1 MKLLDFFIK
10 DNTRAWLLII
20 LLGVGGVIS
29 FLNIGK
35 LEDPAFTIK
44 TAVIVTRYD
53 GASAKQVEEEV
64 TLPLERFIQQLPY
77 VDNITSISGV
87 GLSQITVSILD
98 RYGPNE
104 LPQIWDTLRRRVAD
118 AALAF
123 PPGVSP
129 PFVNDDFGDVYG
141 IFLSLYGKGYS
152 NQSLRD
158 FAETLRRELV
168 VIPGVGKVV
177 ISGIIP
183 EEIQIEVS
191 RAKMASFNITP
202 QRLHAILSQQNVVSN
217 AGNVLVG
224 NKKIRLNPTGEF
236 SSVQEL
242 STVVISEPGAPKSVY
257 LRDIATI
264 TQGVTHAP
272 NNIYRANGMS
282 AVVLGVSFAPNVSV
296 INVGNLVKEKLNEL
310 ESERPAGMEMS
321 LFYDQASEVET
332 AVNGFIANFLISLLI
347 VIGILLLF
355 MGAKSGIV
363 IALSLALNVLGTLF
377 IMKML
382 DIELQRISLGAL
394 VISLSMLV
402 DNSIVIVEGVLIA
415 GKQGKSLLA
424 AIRYAVGKTMLPL
437 LGATIIA
444 ILAFAPIGLSN
455 DSTGEYCKS
464 LFQVLLI
471 SLMLSWFIAL
481 TITPVLMKWIF
492 KDHGEGTLTEVSTVD
507 EKVADATVKPADV
520 AATET
525 LTEDSEQKKDEAIY
539 SGAVFR
545 IYMGTLDKLLSFK
558 TPTLLILG
566 ALLAL
571 SIWGFGSVRQSF
583 FPPSNTPIFFVDLWL
598 PFNTDIKHTERVAA
612 EIEQHIRE
620 KEPVKGT
627 VVTTGQGALRFILT
641 YNAQRLY
648 SNYAQILVK
657 TDDLQVIPGMVKEIE
672 SYIRA
677 QYPDVRVQSKR
688 IMFGPSNS
696 SSIEARFI
704 GADPEVLRNLA
715 DQTIQIFNTVPSADG
730 VMHDWRERVQVIR
743 PQYSQYLGSE
753 LGVDKR
759 EVDLAL
765 RLNFEGAPVGIY
777 RDGSRLMPIMLQT
790 PAEEHLNVEHLN
802 DVMVWSNAQRTFIPI
817 DNVVSEFTSEW
828 EDPLIMRRD
837 RKRTLTVMA
846 DPSSVSGETSAELL
860 QQIKPKMDSLVLP
873 QGYSLEWGGDY
884 ESTKNAQSGL
894 LLSLPVAFVIMFI
907 ITVLMFSSL
916 KNAVAIWLTVPLA
929 MIGVTFGFLLTG
941 IPFGFMALI
950 GLLSLSG
957 MLIRNGIVLVEEIGL
972 QRKEKPFKEAV
983 IYAAASRMRPIL
995 LTAFTTVL
1003 GLIPLLSDAFFQS
1016 MAVVIMFGL
1025 GFATVLTLLI
1035 LPVIY
1040 SCFNKPDP
1048 VTGH

>member
-492 KDHGEGTLTEVSTVD
+492 KDHGEGTLTEVSAVD
-507 EKVADATVKPADV
+507 EKAADATVTPADV
-520 AATET
+520 AVTET
-525 LTEDSEQKKDEAIY
+525 LAEDSEQKDEAIY

-545 IYMGTLDKLLSFK
+545 IYMGTLDKLLRFK

>member
-272 NNIYRANGMS
+272 NNIYRANGMQ

-507 EKVADATVKPADV
+507 EKAADATVTPADV
-520 AATET
+520 AVTET
-525 LTEDSEQKKDEAIY
+525 LAEDSEQKEEAIY

-545 IYMGTLDKLLSFK
+545 IYMGTLDKLLRFK
-558 TPTLLILG
+558 TPTLLLLG

>member
-507 EKVADATVKPADV
+507 EKAADATVKPADV
-520 AATET
+520 VATET
-525 LTEDSEQKKDEAIY
+525 LAEDSEQKDEAIY

-545 IYMGTLDKLLSFK
+545 IYMGTLDKLLRFK
-558 TPTLLILG
+558 MPTLLILG

>member
-272 NNIYRANGMS
+272 NNIYRANGMQ

-507 EKVADATVKPADV
+507 EKAADATVKPADV

-525 LTEDSEQKKDEAIY
+525 LTEDSEQKDEAIY
-539 SGAVFR
+539 SGVVFR
-545 IYMGTLDKLLSFK
+545 IYMGTLDKLLRFK

-1040 SCFNKPDP
+1040 SCFNKPEP

>member
-272 NNIYRANGMS
+272 NNIYRANGMQ

-507 EKVADATVKPADV
+507 EKAADATVKPADV

-525 LTEDSEQKKDEAIY
+525 LTEDSEQKDEAIY

-545 IYMGTLDKLLSFK
+545 IYMGTLDKLLRFK

-1003 GLIPLLSDAFFQS
+1003 GLAPLLRDVFFQS

>member
-242 STVVISEPGAPKSVY
+242 STVVISDPGAPKSVY

-507 EKVADATVKPADV
+507 EKAADTTVKPADV
-520 AATET
+520 VATET
-525 LTEDSEQKKDEAIY
+525 LAEDSEQKDEAIY

-545 IYMGTLDKLLSFK
+545 IYMGTLDKLLRFK

>member
-272 NNIYRANGMS
+272 NNIYRANGMQ

-507 EKVADATVKPADV
+507 EKAADTTVKPADV

-525 LTEDSEQKKDEAIY
+525 LTEDSEQKEEAIY

-545 IYMGTLDKLLSFK
+545 IYMGTLDKLLRFK

>member
-492 KDHGEGTLTEVSTVD
+492 KDHGEGTLTEVGTVD

-520 AATET
+520 VATET
-525 LTEDSEQKKDEAIY
+525 LTEDSEQKDEAIY

>member
-507 EKVADATVKPADV
+507 EKAADATVKPADV

-525 LTEDSEQKKDEAIY
+525 LTEDSEQKDEAIY

-545 IYMGTLDKLLSFK
+545 IYMGTLDKLLRFK
-558 TPTLLILG
+558 TPTLLLLG

>member
-272 NNIYRANGMS
+272 NNIYRANGMQ

-492 KDHGEGTLTEVSTVD
+492 KDHAEGTLTEVGTVD
-507 EKVADATVKPADV
+507 EKAADATVKPADV

-525 LTEDSEQKKDEAIY
+525 LTEDSEQKDEAIY

-545 IYMGTLDKLLSFK
+545 IYMGTLDKLLRFK
-558 TPTLLILG
+558 TPTLLLLG

-657 TDDLQVIPGMVKEIE
+657 TDDLQVIPSMVKEIE

>member
-272 NNIYRANGMS
+272 NNIYRANGMQ

-507 EKVADATVKPADV
+507 EKAADATVKPADV

-525 LTEDSEQKKDEAIY
+525 LAEDSEQKDEAIY

-545 IYMGTLDKLLSFK
+545 IYMGTLDKLLRFK

-837 RKRTLTVMA
+837 RKRTMTVMA

>member
-272 NNIYRANGMS
+272 NNIYRANGMQ

-507 EKVADATVKPADV
+507 EKVADATIKPADV
-520 AATET
+520 VATET
-525 LTEDSEQKKDEAIY
+525 LTEDSEQKDEAIY

-545 IYMGTLDKLLSFK
+545 IYMGTLDKLLRFK

-1040 SCFNKPDP
+1040 SCFHKPDP

>member
-507 EKVADATVKPADV
+507 EKAADATVKPADV

-525 LTEDSEQKKDEAIY
+525 LTEDSEQKDEAIY

-545 IYMGTLDKLLSFK
+545 IYMGTLDKLLRFK

>member
-1 MKLLDFFIK
+1 
-10 DNTRAWLLII
+10 
-20 LLGVGGVIS
+20 
-29 FLNIGK
+29 
-35 LEDPAFTIK
+35 
-44 TAVIVTRYD
+44 
-53 GASAKQVEEEV
+53 
-64 TLPLERFIQQLPY
+64 
-77 VDNITSISGV
+77 
-87 GLSQITVSILD
+87 
-98 RYGPNE
+98 
-104 LPQIWDTLRRRVAD
+104 
-118 AALAF
+118 
-123 PPGVSP
+123 
-129 PFVNDDFGDVYG
+129 
-141 IFLSLYGKGYS
+141 
-152 NQSLRD
+152 
-158 FAETLRRELV
+158 
-168 VIPGVGKVV
+168 PGVGKVV

-272 NNIYRANGMS
+272 NNIYRANGMQ

-507 EKVADATVKPADV
+507 EKAADATVKPADV

-525 LTEDSEQKKDEAIY
+525 LTEDSEQKDEAIY

-545 IYMGTLDKLLSFK
+545 IYMG
-558 TPTLLILG
+558 
-566 ALLAL
+566 
-571 SIWGFGSVRQSF
+571 
-583 FPPSNTPIFFVDLWL
+583 
-598 PFNTDIKHTERVAA
+598 
-612 EIEQHIRE
+612 
-620 KEPVKGT
+620 
-627 VVTTGQGALRFILT
+627 
-641 YNAQRLY
+641 
-648 SNYAQILVK
+648 
-657 TDDLQVIPGMVKEIE
+657 
-672 SYIRA
+672 
-677 QYPDVRVQSKR
+677 
-688 IMFGPSNS
+688 
-696 SSIEARFI
+696 
-704 GADPEVLRNLA
+704 
-715 DQTIQIFNTVPSADG
+715 
-730 VMHDWRERVQVIR
+730 
-743 PQYSQYLGSE
+743 
-753 LGVDKR
+753 
-759 EVDLAL
+759 
-765 RLNFEGAPVGIY
+765 
-777 RDGSRLMPIMLQT
+777 
-790 PAEEHLNVEHLN
+790 
-802 DVMVWSNAQRTFIPI
+802 
-817 DNVVSEFTSEW
+817 
-828 EDPLIMRRD
+828 
-837 RKRTLTVMA
+837 
-846 DPSSVSGETSAELL
+846 
-860 QQIKPKMDSLVLP
+860 
-873 QGYSLEWGGDY
+873 
-884 ESTKNAQSGL
+884 
-894 LLSLPVAFVIMFI
+894 
-907 ITVLMFSSL
+907 
-916 KNAVAIWLTVPLA
+916 
-929 MIGVTFGFLLTG
+929 
-941 IPFGFMALI
+941 
-950 GLLSLSG
+950 
-957 MLIRNGIVLVEEIGL
+957 
-972 QRKEKPFKEAV
+972 
-983 IYAAASRMRPIL
+983 
-995 LTAFTTVL
+995 
-1003 GLIPLLSDAFFQS
+1003 
-1016 MAVVIMFGL
+1016 
-1025 GFATVLTLLI
+1025 
-1035 LPVIY
+1035 
-1040 SCFNKPDP
+1040 
-1048 VTGH
+1048 

>member
-507 EKVADATVKPADV
+507 EKVADATIKPADV
-520 AATET
+520 VATET
-525 LTEDSEQKKDEAIY
+525 LTEDSEQKDEAIY

-715 DQTIQIFNTVPSADG
+715 DQAIQIFNTVPSADG

>member
-272 NNIYRANGMS
+272 NNIYRANGMQ

-507 EKVADATVKPADV
+507 EKVADVTVKPADV

-525 LTEDSEQKKDEAIY
+525 LAEDSEQKDEAIY

-545 IYMGTLDKLLSFK
+545 IYMGTLDKLLRFK

>member
-507 EKVADATVKPADV
+507 EKAADATVKPADV

-525 LTEDSEQKKDEAIY
+525 LAEDSEQKDEAIY

-545 IYMGTLDKLLSFK
+545 IYMGTLDKLLRFK

>member
-492 KDHGEGTLTEVSTVD
+492 KDHGEGTLTEVSAVD
-507 EKVADATVKPADV
+507 EKAADATIKPADV
-520 AATET
+520 VATET
-525 LTEDSEQKKDEAIY
+525 LTEDSEQKDEAIY

-545 IYMGTLDKLLSFK
+545 IYMGTLDKLLRFK
-558 TPTLLILG
+558 TPTLLLLG

-790 PAEEHLNVEHLN
+790 PVEEHLNVEHLN

>member
-310 ESERPAGMEMS
+310 ESERPAGMDMG
-321 LFYDQASEVET
+321 LFYDQASEVEV
-332 AVNGFIANFLISLLI
+332 AVNDFINNFLISLAI

-424 AIRYAVGKTMLPL
+424 AIRSAVGKTMLPL

-492 KDHGEGTLTEVSTVD
+492 KDHGAGTLAEVSTAD
-507 EKVADATVKPADV
+507 EKAADATVTPADV

-525 LTEDSEQKKDEAIY
+525 LAEGSEQKNVAAY
-539 SGAVFR
+539 SGAMFR
-545 IYMGTLDKLLSFK
+545 IYMGSLDKLLRFK

-566 ALLAL
+566 ALLAFSL
-571 SIWGFGSVRQSF
+571 WGFGSVRQSF

-598 PFNTDIKHTERVAA
+598 PYNADIKHTERVAA
-612 EIEQHIRE
+612 EIELHIRE

-627 VVTTGQGALRFILT
+627 VVTAGQGALRFILT

-648 SNYAQILVK
+648 SNYAQILVQ

-753 LGVDKR
+753 LG
-759 EVDLAL
+759 
-765 RLNFEGAPVGIY
+765 
-777 RDGSRLMPIMLQT
+777 
-790 PAEEHLNVEHLN
+790 
-802 DVMVWSNAQRTFIPI
+802 
-817 DNVVSEFTSEW
+817 
-828 EDPLIMRRD
+828 
-837 RKRTLTVMA
+837 
-846 DPSSVSGETSAELL
+846 
-860 QQIKPKMDSLVLP
+860 
-873 QGYSLEWGGDY
+873 
-884 ESTKNAQSGL
+884 
-894 LLSLPVAFVIMFI
+894 
-907 ITVLMFSSL
+907 
-916 KNAVAIWLTVPLA
+916 
-929 MIGVTFGFLLTG
+929 
-941 IPFGFMALI
+941 
-950 GLLSLSG
+950 
-957 MLIRNGIVLVEEIGL
+957 
-972 QRKEKPFKEAV
+972 
-983 IYAAASRMRPIL
+983 
-995 LTAFTTVL
+995 
-1003 GLIPLLSDAFFQS
+1003 
-1016 MAVVIMFGL
+1016 
-1025 GFATVLTLLI
+1025 
-1035 LPVIY
+1035 
-1040 SCFNKPDP
+1040 
-1048 VTGH
+1048 

>member
-1 MKLLDFFIK
+1 
-10 DNTRAWLLII
+10 
-20 LLGVGGVIS
+20 
-29 FLNIGK
+29 
-35 LEDPAFTIK
+35 
-44 TAVIVTRYD
+44 
-53 GASAKQVEEEV
+53 
-64 TLPLERFIQQLPY
+64 
-77 VDNITSISGV
+77 
-87 GLSQITVSILD
+87 
-98 RYGPNE
+98 
-104 LPQIWDTLRRRVAD
+104 
-118 AALAF
+118 
-123 PPGVSP
+123 

-224 NKKIRLNPTGEF
+224 DKKIRLNPTGEF

-321 LFYDQASEVET
+321 LFYDQASEVQT
-332 AVNGFIANFLISLLI
+332 AVNGFIANFMISLLI

-492 KDHGEGTLTEVSTVD
+492 KDHGEGTLAEVSTVD
-507 EKVADATVKPADV
+507 EEAADATVKPADV
-520 AATET
+520 AATEA
-525 LTEDSEQKKDEAIY
+525 LIEDSEQKDEAIY

-545 IYMGTLDKLLSFK
+545 IYMGSLDKLLRFK

-828 EDPLIMRRD
+828 EDPLVMRRD

-1003 GLIPLLSDAFFQS
+1003 G
-1016 MAVVIMFGL
+1016 
-1025 GFATVLTLLI
+1025 
-1035 LPVIY
+1035 
-1040 SCFNKPDP
+1040 
-1048 VTGH
+1048 

>member
-118 AALAF
+118 AALVF

-272 NNIYRANGMS
+272 NNIYRANGMQ

-507 EKVADATVKPADV
+507 EKAADATVTPADV
-520 AATET
+520 AATEA
-525 LTEDSEQKKDEAIY
+525 LTEDSEQKDEAIY

-545 IYMGTLDKLLSFK
+545 IYMGSLDKLLRFK

>member
-272 NNIYRANGMS
+272 NNIYRANGMQ

-492 KDHGEGTLTEVSTVD
+492 KDHGEGTLTEISTVD
-507 EKVADATVKPADV
+507 EKAADATVKPADV

-525 LTEDSEQKKDEAIY
+525 LTEDSEQKDEAIY

-545 IYMGTLDKLLSFK
+545 IYMGTLDKLLRFK

>member
-272 NNIYRANGMS
+272 NNIYRANGMQ

-507 EKVADATVKPADV
+507 EKATDGTVKPADV
-520 AATET
+520 AATEA
-525 LTEDSEQKKDEAIY
+525 LTEDSEQKDEAIY

-545 IYMGTLDKLLSFK
+545 IYMGTLDKLLRFK

-860 QQIKPKMDSLVLP
+860 LQIKPKMDSLVLP

>member
-507 EKVADATVKPADV
+507 EKAADATVKPADV
-520 AATET
+520 AATEA
-525 LTEDSEQKKDEAIY
+525 LAEDSEQKDEAIY

-545 IYMGTLDKLLSFK
+545 IYMGTLDKLLRFK

>member
-492 KDHGEGTLTEVSTVD
+492 KDHGEGTLIEVSTVD
-507 EKVADATVKPADV
+507 EKAADATVKPADV

-525 LTEDSEQKKDEAIY
+525 LTEDSEQKDEAIY

-545 IYMGTLDKLLSFK
+545 IYMGTLDKLLRFK
-558 TPTLLILG
+558 TPTLLLLG

-715 DQTIQIFNTVPSADG
+715 DQTIQMFNTVPSADG

>member
-282 AVVLGVSFAPNVSV
+282 SVVLGVSFAPNVSV

-492 KDHGEGTLTEVSTVD
+492 KDRGEGTLTEVSTVD
-507 EKVADATVKPADV
+507 EKAADATVKPADV

-525 LTEDSEQKKDEAIY
+525 LAEDSEQKDEAIY

-545 IYMGTLDKLLSFK
+545 IYMGSLDKLLRFK
-558 TPTLLILG
+558 TPTLLLLG

-1040 SCFNKPDP
+1040 SCFHKPDP

>member
-272 NNIYRANGMS
+272 NNIYRANGMQ

-507 EKVADATVKPADV
+507 EKATDATVKPADV
-520 AATET
+520 AATEA
-525 LTEDSEQKKDEAIY
+525 LTEDSEQKDEAIY

-545 IYMGTLDKLLSFK
+545 IYMGTLDKLLRFK

>member
-272 NNIYRANGMS
+272 NNIYRANGMQ

-507 EKVADATVKPADV
+507 EKAADATVKPADV

-525 LTEDSEQKKDEAIY
+525 LAEDSEQKDEAIY

-545 IYMGTLDKLLSFK
+545 IYMGTLDKLLRFK

>member
-272 NNIYRANGMS
+272 NNIYRANGMP

-492 KDHGEGTLTEVSTVD
+492 KDHGEGTLTEVSAVD
-507 EKVADATVKPADV
+507 EKAADATIKPADV
-520 AATET
+520 VATET
-525 LTEDSEQKKDEAIY
+525 LTEDSEQKDEAIY

-545 IYMGTLDKLLSFK
+545 IYMGTLDKLLRFK
-558 TPTLLILG
+558 TPTLLLLG

>member
-272 NNIYRANGMS
+272 NNIYRANGMQ

-507 EKVADATVKPADV
+507 EKAADATVTPADV

-525 LTEDSEQKKDEAIY
+525 LAEDSEQKDEAIY

-545 IYMGTLDKLLSFK
+545 IYMGTLDKLLRFK

-1040 SCFNKPDP
+1040 SCFNKPDL

>member
-272 NNIYRANGMS
+272 NNIYRANGMQ

-507 EKVADATVKPADV
+507 EKAVDATVKPADV
-520 AATET
+520 VATET
-525 LTEDSEQKKDEAIY
+525 LAEDSEQKDEAIY

-545 IYMGTLDKLLSFK
+545 IYMGTLDKLLRFK

>member
-64 TLPLERFIQQLPY
+64 ALPLERFIQQLPY

-507 EKVADATVKPADV
+507 EKASDATVTPADV
-520 AATET
+520 AATEA
-525 LTEDSEQKKDEAIY
+525 LTEDSEQKDEAIY

-545 IYMGTLDKLLSFK
+545 IYMGTLDKLLRFK

>member
-272 NNIYRANGMS
+272 NNIYRANGMQ

-507 EKVADATVKPADV
+507 EKAADATVKPAGV
-520 AATET
+520 AATKT
-525 LTEDSEQKKDEAIY
+525 LAEDSEQKDEAIY

-545 IYMGTLDKLLSFK
+545 IYMGTLDKLLRFK
-558 TPTLLILG
+558 TPTLLLLG

-657 TDDLQVIPGMVKEIE
+657 TDDLQVIPSMVKEIE

-802 DVMVWSNAQRTFIPI
+802 DVMVWSNTQRTFIPI

>member
-168 VIPGVGKVV
+168 VISGVGKVV

-272 NNIYRANGMS
+272 NNIYRANGMQ

-492 KDHGEGTLTEVSTVD
+492 KDHGEGTLTEVSAVD
-507 EKVADATVKPADV
+507 EKAADATVTPADV
-520 AATET
+520 AVTET
-525 LTEDSEQKKDEAIY
+525 LAEDSEQKDEAIY

-545 IYMGTLDKLLSFK
+545 IYMGTLDKLLRFK

-817 DNVVSEFTSEW
+817 DNVVSEFNSEW

>member
-272 NNIYRANGMS
+272 NNIYRANGMQ

-507 EKVADATVKPADV
+507 EKATDATVTPADV
-520 AATET
+520 AVTET
-525 LTEDSEQKKDEAIY
+525 LAEDSEQKEEAIY

-545 IYMGTLDKLLSFK
+545 IYMGTLDKLLRFK

>member
-272 NNIYRANGMS
+272 NNIYRANGMQ

-507 EKVADATVKPADV
+507 EKAADATVKPADV

-525 LTEDSEQKKDEAIY
+525 LTEDSEQKDEAIY

-545 IYMGTLDKLLSFK
+545 IYMGTLDKLLRFK
-558 TPTLLILG
+558 TPTLLLLG

-790 PAEEHLNVEHLN
+790 PVEEHLNVEHLN

>member
-272 NNIYRANGMS
+272 NNIYRANGMQ

-507 EKVADATVKPADV
+507 EKAADVAVKPADV

-525 LTEDSEQKKDEAIY
+525 LTEDSEQKDEAIY

-545 IYMGTLDKLLSFK
+545 IYMGTLDKLLRFK

>member
-272 NNIYRANGMS
+272 NNIYRANGMQ

-507 EKVADATVKPADV
+507 EKAADATVKPADV

-525 LTEDSEQKKDEAIY
+525 LAEDSEQKDEAIY

-545 IYMGTLDKLLSFK
+545 IYMGTLDKLLRFK
-558 TPTLLILG
+558 MPTLLLLG

>member
-168 VIPGVGKVV
+168 VISGVGKVV
-177 ISGIIP
+177 ISGVIP

-272 NNIYRANGMS
+272 NNIYRANGMQ

-507 EKVADATVKPADV
+507 EKAADATVKPADV

-525 LTEDSEQKKDEAIY
+525 LTEDSEQKDEAIY

-545 IYMGTLDKLLSFK
+545 IYMGTLDKLLRFK

>member
-507 EKVADATVKPADV
+507 EKAADATAKPADV

-525 LTEDSEQKKDEAIY
+525 LAEDSEQKDEAIY

-545 IYMGTLDKLLSFK
+545 IYMGTLDKLLRFK

-715 DQTIQIFNTVPSADG
+715 DQTIQMFNTVPSADG